1 MTVVAS
7 TILDR
12 SAVEIGTFL
21 PRLGAAIAILIV
33 GYVVAWII
41 GRVVAKTLSAIGFDD
56 LADSIGLNREFQR
69 FGFTSPASSIV
80 GRAVRFAVV
89 VVVVAAAVAALGLA
103 ALTASLNAAI
113 LFLPKLFAA
122 TILVL
127 VGLVLARIVRD
138 RVDRAAARMDLAGP
152 LGALAEAV
160 IIAAFVVSALAQLSV
175 PLAVL
180 TLVVTILI
188 AAVSFSAALAFGLGS
203 RDAARQVAAG
213 RTLTGSLHVGQTITV
228 GDVTG
233 EIQAMEGAATLLRTA
248 SKTTLRVPNHVLL
261 ESVVEVHDDA
271 PTPGSAPAAP

>member
-1 MTVVAS
+1 MTVIAS

-12 SAVEIGTFL
+12 SAVEIGAFL
-21 PRLGAAIAILIV
+21 PRLGAALAILIV

-41 GRVVAKTLSAIGFDD
+41 GRVVTKALAAIGFDD
-56 LADSIGLNREFQR
+56 LADTIGLNRELRR
-69 FGFTSPASSIV
+69 FGLTSPASNIV

-89 VVVVAAAVAALGLA
+89 VVVVVSAIAALGLA

-122 TILVL
+122 AILVL
-127 VGLVLARIVRD
+127 VGLVLARFVRD
-138 RVDRAAARMDLAGP
+138 RVDRAATRMDLAGP

-175 PLAVL
+175 PLAIL

-233 EIQAMEGAATLLRTA
+233 EIQAMEGAALILRTS
-248 SKTTLRVPNHVLL
+248 SKSTFRVPNHVLL

-271 PTPGSAPAAP
+271 PAAASTVAP